1 MFKLPN
7 EASLLATFRPGDRKH
22 VEITRDV
29 SLPLVVND
37 YLTWSHGKL
46 SFLVF
51 AAPGRGPRGIVFE
64 GSSGGAS
71 VPQMCNWCHQVG
83 PGNRVDLLTARRDAR
98 STVGVIVCADLKCRE
113 RLEDMADRY
122 GLDLDR
128 AMQALLQRM
137 DQFVTRL

>member
-29 SLPLVVND
+29 PLPLVVND

-51 AAPGRGPRGIVFE
+51 AVPGRSPRGIVFE
-64 GSSGGAS
+64 GPTGGAP

-83 PGNRVDLLTARRDAR
+83 PGYRVGLLTARRDER
-98 STVGVIVCADLKCRE
+98 STVGVIVCTDLKCRE
-113 RLEDMADRY
+113 RLEDVSDRH

-128 AMQALLQRM
+128 AMLALLQRM

>member
-22 VEITRDV
+22 VQITRDV
-29 SLPLVVND
+29 PLPLVVNH
-37 YLTWSHGKL
+37 YLAWSYGKL

-51 AAPGRGPRGIVFE
+51 AAAGRSPRGIVFE
-64 GSSGGAS
+64 GSSGGAA
-71 VPQMCNWCHQVG
+71 VPQMCNWCHQLA

-98 STVGVIVCADLKCRE
+98 STVGVIVCADLKCCE
-113 RLEDMADRY
+113 RLEDMADRH